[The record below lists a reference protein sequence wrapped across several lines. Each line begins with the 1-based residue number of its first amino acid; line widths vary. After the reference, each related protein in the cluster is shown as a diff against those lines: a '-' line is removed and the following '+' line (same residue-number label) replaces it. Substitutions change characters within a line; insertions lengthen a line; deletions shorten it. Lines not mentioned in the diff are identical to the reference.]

1 MSSEKTAKIRNLIKL
16 PADPG
21 DWEFTSVLISRPIN
35 FLILH
40 VIGDLKFIT
49 PNLVTLAGFGCFL
62 AASGFIWSNPGAR
75 FLIAALLFARLILDD
90 LDGMLAR
97 YRGGGSSFGSYLDKV
112 TDIIGFFVFFT
123 VLGYVVYRQTSTPWP
138 LIVSSAGIFGLM
150 GTGYVK
156 WVVASMIAK
165 APTTNSPQAL
175 KVGPLRVLLTLMFI
189 KIWAVNECDI
199 FLFSIIFILFG
210 FPVKILLYILATT
223 QILQFSAMLVIRGLQ
238 AAGADKKR

>member
-1 MSSEKTAKIRNLIKL
+1 MTSEKTAKIRSLIKL
-16 PADPG
+16 PPDPG

-40 VIGDLKFIT
+40 VIGDLKLIT

-62 AASGFIWSNPGAR
+62 AASGFLWFNPGAN

-112 TDIIGFFVFFT
+112 TDIIGFFIFFT
-123 VLGYVVYRQTSTPWP
+123 VLGHYVYRQTSSPWP

-165 APTTNSPQAL
+165 GPPKNLSPAV
-175 KVGPLRVLLTLMFI
+175 KYGPVRVFLTLLFI

-210 FPVKILLYILATT
+210 FPFKILLYILATT
-223 QILQFSAMLVIRGLQ
+223 QILQFAAMLVIRGLQ
-238 AAGADKKR
+238 AASADKKP